1 MPSTYA
7 HYRLGKEV
15 KIVLNEKERK
25 VVEEYPE
32 LYFIGLHGPDIFFYH
47 KPLIK
52 NEIKRIGHNIHEK
65 AGKDFFAPAA
75 EVIKNHPDSHTYLS
89 YLYGFICH
97 FALDVSCHGYIDEK
111 IVSSGISHTEIEAEF
126 DRMLMVKDGY
136 DPVSHITTSHI
147 NPSLENAEVI
157 QSFFDG
163 ADSTNIFNALKGM
176 VTYLNLLVAPS
187 KGKRMLINTV
197 LKLTGNYRELHGLVI
212 NYIANPECADTTKE
226 LFHRY
231 EEAKKLAVSLIQEY
245 DSFLIGEKELNSV
258 YCYNFG
264 SKPVEEKEN

>member
-15 KIVLNEKERK
+15 KTALNKKEREI
-25 VVEEYPE
+25 VEEYPE

-47 KPLIK
+47 KPLFK
-52 NEIKRIGHNIHEK
+52 NEIKRIGHDMHEK
-65 AGKDFFAPAA
+65 AGRDFFAPAA
-75 EVIKNHPDSHTYLS
+75 EVIKNHPDSHAYLS

-111 IVSSGISHTEIEAEF
+111 IASSGISHTEIESEF

-136 DPVSHITTSHI
+136 DPVSHITTGHI
-147 NPSLENAEVI
+147 MPSMENAEVI

-163 ADSTNIFNALKGM
+163 ACSADIFDTLKGM
-176 VTYLNLLVAPS
+176 VACLDLLVAPS

-197 LKLTGNYRELHGLVI
+197 LKLTGNYRELHGLII
-212 NYIANPECADTTKE
+212 NYTANVECADSTEE

-245 DSFLIGEKELNSV
+245 DSFLVGEKDLNSV
-258 YCYNFG
+258 YCCNFG
-264 SKPVEEKEN
+264 SKPVEKKEN